1 MKKNKFIITITVVVL
16 VNAAALGAWFYLFSA
31 LGQEDSNIFEIQG
44 KALVNDE
51 NSKRYKELDIFMDK
65 TADERKILDS
75 VFLDKESIIKIIE
88 ELEANA
94 EKTGVAIKLGNI
106 NIGENKTQKPSLN
119 FSLNGDF
126 NQIFHYLLLLE
137 NMPYSVEVKK
147 TQLQKE
153 GKVGAQSK
161 WNAEFEILLN
171 NFITI

>member
-1 MKKNKFIITITVVVL
+1 MKKNKFIITIAVVVL
-16 VNAAALGAWFYLFSA
+16 ANAAAIGVWSYLFSA
-31 LGQEDSNIFEIQG
+31 LGQEDNNIYEIQKKSLINEK
-44 KALVNDE
+44 KAQKYKEISVFMDE
-51 NSKRYKELDIFMDK
+51 TFSKRE
-65 TADERKILDS
+65 TLDS

-94 EKTGVAIKLGNI
+94 EKAGVAIKLGNI
-106 NIGENKTQKPSLN
+106 NIGENKTQKPLLS

-153 GKVGAQSK
+153 GKIGTQSK

-171 NFITI
+171 NFIRQ